1 MNGRFVKDKIFFS
14 AIRAAYSGLVPQG
27 RYAVAAVFLEMPF
40 NEVDVNAHP
49 SKIEVR
55 FKDSEA
61 IRYFISSELKNA
73 LSSYG
78 SNHPSSEAVDTFH
91 IKTGLTYFWG
101 KVHCFIQRCNKS
113 FRINL
118 NPDGAFWDGHEPSN
132 DDINLR
138 ERSKCLSYCETHLS
152 KLRFIYDKVRE

>member
-1 MNGRFVKDKIFFS
+1 MSKSRGYWSEEIVNGWTCVIYDDDS
-14 AIRAAYSGLVPQG
+14 D
-27 RYAVAAVFLEMPF
+27 MPY
-40 NEVDVNAHP
+40 D
-49 SKIEVR
+49 
-55 FKDSEA
+55 
-61 IRYFISSELKNA
+61 
-73 LSSYG
+73 
-78 SNHPSSEAVDTFH
+78 
-91 IKTGLTYFWG
+91 G